1 MAHTQL
7 TVAEMQGLYG
17 PFTLTERV
25 VQKIWLRGDF
35 SRRQL
40 TLTDGRRLVI
50 RSGGA
55 WNLLAGPDFRDARF
69 LIDGVEVAGDVE
81 VHFHAVDW
89 VAHGHADDPAYDR
102 VRLHVVLF
110 PVGPGERVA
119 RHRDGQEIATLVL
132 LPLLHRDLEE
142 YASDDALEGITERD
156 EWERFA
162 ELAALDPGELRQV
175 LQRSAVE
182 RWRQKVHFAQLRIER
197 LGFTEAAHH
206 TALEIL
212 GYRRN
217 RASMLGVAAHYPLAE
232 WVRGVELSEV
242 YEAAPVEWQ
251 TQGVRP
257 FNHPRRRLEQYQRW
271 VVAAPDWPLRLQ
283 AMLPRLSSCAQVE
296 VADGRP
302 RQAFQLA
309 AVKEEMA
316 GHLGAAVVGG
326 TRLDNLVCDGF
337 LPLVAGWQSEADL
350 FALWFHWFLG
360 DVPAQVRAALPKLGV
375 TGRGV
380 HPACHGW
387 AQGLLGWLLK
397 RDARASR

>member
-1 MAHTQL
+1 
-7 TVAEMQGLYG
+7 MQGLYG

-35 SRRQL
+35 SLRQL

-50 RSGGA
+50 RSRGA
-55 WNLLAGPDFRDARF
+55 WNLLAGPDFRGAR
-69 LIDGVEVAGDVE
+69 LTIDGVEVAGDVE
-81 VHFHAVDW
+81 VHFHAADW
-89 VAHGHADDPAYDR
+89 AAHGHADDPAYDQ

-110 PVGPGERVA
+110 PVGQSERVA
-119 RHRDGQEIATLVL
+119 RHRDGREIATLVL

-162 ELAALDPGELRQV
+162 ELAALPPEELRQV

-182 RWRQKVHFAQLRIER
+182 RWRQKVHFARLRIER
-197 LGFTEAAHH
+197 LGFTEASHH

-217 RASMLGVAAHYPLAE
+217 RAPMLGVAAHYPLAE
-232 WVRGVELSEV
+232 WARGVESGDV
-242 YEAAPVEWQ
+242 YATAPVEWE
-251 TQGVRP
+251 TSGVRP
-257 FNHPRRRLEQYQRW
+257 FNHPRRRLEQYRQW
-271 VVAAPDWPLRLQ
+271 VAVAPDWPQRLQ
-283 AMLPRLSSCAQVE
+283 ATGPRLTACAKME
-296 VADGRP
+296 LADGRP

-309 AVKEEMA
+309 ALKEELANHVGA
-316 GHLGAAVVGG
+316 GAVGG
-326 TRLDNLVCDGF
+326 TRFDNLVCDGF
-337 LPLVAGWQSEADL
+337 LPLVEGWGRDADI
-350 FALWFHWFLG
+350 FAIWFHWYLG
-360 DVPAQVRAALPKLGV
+360 DMPVQVRAALPKLGV

-387 AQGLLGWLLK
+387 AQGLLGWLLN